1 MPGRHGR
8 CSRGGGGVVSQLLSS
23 SLTLLIA
30 LAASDDKGPV
40 GVHLTTS
47 TVAER
52 IPLLPLRGPIELVA
66 DPFGARI
73 ELRTVKPQPALAA
86 QIAKHAGSICPRV
99 TTIAGGI
106 ELRCRTR
113 RFEAILST
121 EGSKRFLDIQELRG
135 LPWRA
140 GPGGPPSYHYEP
152 FRTGL
157 GPVCPG
163 GNAVSRGECALLAGQ
178 QLEAATEFRSAID
191 STDSQMA
198 ALRLG
203 DMSLAT
209 GDPATAIGWYRRAG
223 TAGVFGRMARTR
235 VCEIEGSCLGSTDVV
250 RRIFDPRGLPDPL
263 RAEMGMRGVRAEAFA
278 GRFDSSNRM
287 LWQMIR
293 GGSLAWVCRE
303 GGESL
308 CRRVLLEGLRD
319 AVSRPA
325 PRTREAIADG
335 EIETA
340 ATLKPTTAT
349 PTAPGKAAEPVAP
362 PTSAGKAEKAALAM
376 GRAADKVA
384 GRSVPQA
391 KAVVAEERATRVE
404 DEPSEAEMAIEVY
417 LSLPGWDHGLLA
429 AELSSAAADL
439 AKHVGAPVFGGN
451 ILSAVAP
458 GIDAAALPAHLF
470 KAAELYLDGDDVAR
484 TRLVIEYARTRIGK
498 RMSPRWVALEKRLAA
513 RIAADEDGAEGLP
526 SIAATI
532 DAEEVMREIASARAA
547 SARARLARADQP
559 QKQGATP

>member
-1 MPGRHGR
+1 
-8 CSRGGGGVVSQLLSS
+8 LLSLS
-23 SLTLLIA
+23 FTLLIA

-66 DPFGARI
+66 DPLGARI
-73 ELRTVKPQPALAA
+73 ELRTMKPQPALAA
-86 QIAKHAGSICPRV
+86 QIASHAGSICPAV

-121 EGSKRFLDIQELRG
+121 EGSKKFLDIQELRG

-140 GPGGPPSYHYEP
+140 GPGGPPAYHYEP

-157 GPVCPG
+157 GAVCPG
-163 GNAVSRGECALLAGQ
+163 ANAVSRGECALLAGH

-191 STDSQMA
+191 TTDSQMA

-203 DMSLAT
+203 DMALAT

-223 TAGVFGRMARTR
+223 TAGIFGRMARTR
-235 VCEIEGSCLGSTDVV
+235 VCEIEGSCLGSTEVV
-250 RRIFDPRGLPDPL
+250 RRVFDPRGLPEPL
-263 RAEMGMRGVRAEAFA
+263 RAEMSIRAARAEAFA

-303 GGESL
+303 GGETV
-308 CRRVLLEGLRD
+308 CRRVLLEGMRQ
-319 AVSRPA
+319 AATRPA
-325 PRTREAIADG
+325 PKTREEIVAG
-335 EIETA
+335 EPGTGATPKA
-340 ATLKPTTAT
+340 ATAT
-349 PTAPGKAAEPVAP
+349 PT
-362 PTSAGKAEKAALAM
+362 PTPTGKAEKAEKAEKAM
-376 GRAADKVA
+376 GRAADKAA
-384 GRSVPQA
+384 GKSVPPA
-391 KAVVAEERATRVE
+391 KVLAEERASRA
-404 DEPSEAEMAIEVY
+404 DAEPSEAEMAIEVY
-417 LSLPGWDHGLLA
+417 LSLPGWDHGPLA

-458 GIDAAALPAHLF
+458 GIAAAVLPAHLF

-513 RIAADEDGAEGLP
+513 RIASDEEAAEGPP
-526 SIAATI
+526 STEKTI
-532 DAEEVMREIASARAA
+532 DAEEVMREVASARAA
-547 SARARLARADQP
+547 SARARLARADIQP
-559 QKQGATP
+559 QTQGAKP